1 MRGEITCSTS
11 EVLKDLK
18 QFLKVAASG
27 GFQGSETVS
36 EGCCFLL
43 GIFRLGLLEVFM
55 DLKHFLK
62 VAASGGLQGSE
73 TVSEG
78 CCFLRSSRI

>member
-1 MRGEITCSTS
+1 MSFDVSVSFLWRMILGSVS
-11 EVLKDLK
+11 KDLK

-43 GIFRLGLLEVFM
+43 GIFRLGLLEVFKDM
-55 DLKHFLK
+55 KQFLK
-62 VAASGGLQGSE
+62 VAASCLG
-73 TVSEG
+73 
-78 CCFLRSSRI
+78 FF